1 MAKFLD
7 FFDGVYYINLPART
21 DRKALFEGRA
31 AKLGIQATWFEAIV
45 PDPSIVTPLYEG
57 HEDPTRAQKIGC
69 TMSHQGVIREA
80 KTRGLQNVVIFEDD
94 CVFLDGFIEHLSKS
108 VNELRAFEW
117 DLFYMGGEPN
127 NTMEQV
133 SENLYTMNTQGGIYT
148 THAYAV
154 NSCFYDRILAVNPS
168 DIGVIDSLFVNLLP
182 NERNLFATAELLAV
196 QDTTFSD
203 LWHYITDSAQIMR
216 DGWDKYIKNGIKL
229 KK

>member
-7 FFDGVYYINLPART
+7 FFEGVYYINLPART

-31 AKLGIQATWFEAIV
+31 AKLGIEATWFEAIV

-69 TMSHQGVIREA
+69 TLSHQAVIREA
-80 KTRGLQNVVIFEDD
+80 KRRGLKNVLIFEDD
-94 CVFLDGFIEHLSKS
+94 CVFLDGFLEHLTKS
-108 VNELRAFEW
+108 VDELRSFEW
-117 DLFYMGGEPN
+117 DLFYIGGEPN
-127 NTMEQV
+127 NTMEQI
-133 SENLYTMNTQGGIYT
+133 SENLYTMKTQGGIYT

-154 NSCFYDRILAVNPS
+154 NSCFYDRILEVNPS
-168 DIGVIDSLFVNLLP
+168 HISVIDSFLLNLKTH
-182 NERNLFATAELLAV
+182 ERNLFATAELLAV
-196 QDTTFSD
+196 QDSTFSD
-203 LWHYITDSAQIMR
+203 IWLYMTDSAQLMR